1 MTYMQNDT
9 VQVSRKARRTWR
21 TALIALC
28 GAGALFSV
36 LGLAAA
42 RAVAE
47 EGAEGVPFMHG
58 RRAAFMKHMVSA
70 KLDAALSAAQ
80 VTPRQR
86 EAIHGVRDR
95 LFGEMQKARQELRQ
109 KRGADLDQALQLFT
123 ADRLDRERLG
133 ALRQKHE
140 VAARRMADAVE
151 GAIVEVHGILTPAQ
165 RKAMADYI
173 AQHVKAHPRFGGKG
187 QGQGQA
193 QE

>member
-9 VQVSRKARRTWR
+9 VQVSRTRRTWK
-21 TALIALC
+21 TALIAVL
-28 GAGALFSV
+28 GAGALVSV

-47 EGAEGVPFMHG
+47 EGADGVPFVEG

-70 KLDAALSAAQ
+70 KLDAALTAAK

-95 LFGEMQKARQELRQ
+95 LFGEMQQARRELRQ

-123 ADRLDRERLG
+123 ADRIDRDRLG

-140 VAARRMADAVE
+140 AAARRMADSVE
-151 GAIVEVHGILTPAQ
+151 AAIIEGPPPLP
-165 RKAMADYI
+165 
-173 AQHVKAHPRFGGKG
+173 G
-187 QGQGQA
+187 
-193 QE
+193 